1 MTANKRLTPYI
12 DLILVRTVS
21 FPALVSAFFITGEVA
36 GRFISCFVTVSV
48 CAGAECFKRGDS
60 QKSNANFLMG
70 YAFNLCKS
78 QIYNVPYNQYIT
90 EEGMK
95 MTQNRV
101 RIVDVA
107 DALGLSTATVSNVIH
122 GKTEKISDKT
132 VKRVQQELERSGY
145 IPNMAGILLARNNS
159 RIIGV
164 VVNDHE
170 KYEGRVLEDG
180 FVMSSLNALS
190 HEVNEKGYFLMI
202 KTTSDIREIP
212 VFASMWNMDGLIL
225 IGFCEAD
232 YESLRNQMRISFVV
246 YDGYFEKCSKVV
258 NLVIDHY
265 DGGYQAGKYLKELGH
280 KKALCIAD
288 NFICMDK
295 ERIEGFRKAFE
306 QGETYRW
313 EIPKTEKERMRFYE
327 DNYRQLLKN
336 NVTAVFAVSDFYALE
351 FMRFLQGKNL
361 RIPDDIQIIGFD
373 DNMASRESNPPLT
386 TIHQEASL
394 RAKAAIECLEEMRDG
409 AKYKTEIVLQVNLI
423 KRESTRKL

>member
-1 MTANKRLTPYI
+1 
-12 DLILVRTVS
+12 
-21 FPALVSAFFITGEVA
+21 
-36 GRFISCFVTVSV
+36 
-48 CAGAECFKRGDS
+48 
-60 QKSNANFLMG
+60 
-70 YAFNLCKS
+70 
-78 QIYNVPYNQYIT
+78 
-90 EEGMK
+90 

-107 DALGLSTATVSNVIH
+107 NALGLSTATISNVIH
-122 GKTEKISDKT
+122 GKTEKISDET

-145 IPNMAGILLARNNS
+145 IPNTAGILLARNNS

-190 HEVNEKGYFLMI
+190 QEVNEKGYFLMI

-246 YDGYFEKCSKVV
+246 YDGYFEKSSKVV
-258 NLVIDHY
+258 NLVIHHY
-265 DGGYQAGKYLKELGH
+265 NGGYQTGKYLKELGH
-280 KKALCIAD
+280 KKALFLAD

-306 QGETYRW
+306 QGET
-313 EIPKTEKERMRFYE
+313 F
-327 DNYRQLLKN
+327 
-336 NVTAVFAVSDFYALE
+336 
-351 FMRFLQGKNL
+351 
-361 RIPDDIQIIGFD
+361 
-373 DNMASRESNPPLT
+373 PLN
-386 TIHQEASL
+386 Q
-394 RAKAAIECLEEMRDG
+394 KG
-409 AKYKTEIVLQVNLI
+409 YKTSSKGTPIRCFNSPAILCPDFLLNFFTFIFHRI
-423 KRESTRKL
+423 KFCFLVWIKSIIRNCYRIKIRM

>member
-1 MTANKRLTPYI
+1 MINPQ
-12 DLILVRTVS
+12 
-21 FPALVSAFFITGEVA
+21 ITEN
-36 GRFISCFVTVSV
+36 IEYNS
-48 CAGAECFKRGDS
+48 KIS
-60 QKSNANFLMG
+60 QKSSSIFVMG
-70 YAFNLCKS
+70 YALNLCKFHL
-78 QIYNVPYNQYIT
+78 YKVPYNHNIV
-90 EEGMK
+90 EEGME
-95 MTQNRV
+95 MTQNRI

-107 DALGLSTATVSNVIH
+107 DTSGLSTATVSKVIH
-122 GKTEKISDKT
+122 GKTEKISDET

-202 KTTSDIREIP
+202 KTTSDIKEIP

-246 YDGYFEKCSKVV
+246 YDGYFEECSKVV

-280 KKALCIAD
+280 KKVLCIAD

-306 QGETYRW
+306 HGETYRW
-313 EIPKTEKERMRFYE
+313 EIPKTEKERMCFYE
-327 DNYRQLLKN
+327 DNYMQLLKS

-351 FMRFLQGKNL
+351 FMRFLQGKNI
-361 RIPDDIQIIGFD
+361 RIPEDIQIIGFD
-373 DNMASRESNPPLT
+373 DNMASRESNPSLT
-386 TIHQEASL
+386 TIHQEADL
-394 RAKAAIECLEEMRDG
+394 RAKAAIECLEAMRDG
-409 AKYKTEIVLQVNLI
+409 AEYKTEIVLPVDLV

>member
-1 MTANKRLTPYI
+1 MINPGNSKI
-12 DLILVRTVS
+12 
-21 FPALVSAFFITGEVA
+21 
-36 GRFISCFVTVSV
+36 
-48 CAGAECFKRGDS
+48 S
-60 QKSNANFLMG
+60 QKSNTNFVMG
-70 YAFNLCKS
+70 YALNHCKFHL
-78 QIYNVPYNQYIT
+78 YNVPYNHNIA
-90 EEGMK
+90 EEGME

-107 DALGLSTATVSNVIH
+107 DALGLSTATVSKVIH
-122 GKTEKISDKT
+122 GKTEKISDET

-159 RIIGV
+159 KIIGV

-265 DGGYQAGKYLKELGH
+265 NGGYQAGKYLKELGH

-313 EIPKTEKERMRFYE
+313 EIPKTERERMCFYE
-327 DNYRQLLKN
+327 DKYMQLLKS

-351 FMRFLQGKNL
+351 FMKFLQGKNI
-361 RIPDDIQIIGFD
+361 RIPEDIQIIGFD
-373 DNMASRESNPPLT
+373 DNMASRESNPSLT
-386 TIHQEASL
+386 TIHQEANL
-394 RAKAAIECLEEMRDG
+394 RAKAAIECLEAMRDG
-409 AKYKTEIVLQVNLI
+409 AEYKTEIVLPVDLI
-423 KRESTRKL
+423 QRESTRKL

>member
-1 MTANKRLTPYI
+1 MVCLETPTA
-12 DLILVRTVS
+12 
-21 FPALVSAFFITGEVA
+21 SAKTYN
-36 GRFISCFVTVSV
+36 S
-48 CAGAECFKRGDS
+48 KNP
-60 QKSNANFLMG
+60 QKSNANFAMG
-70 YAFNLCKS
+70 YALNLCKFH
-78 QIYNVPYNQYIT
+78 IYNVPYNYNIT
-90 EEGMK
+90 EEGME

-101 RIVDVA
+101 RIADVA
-107 DALGLSTATVSNVIH
+107 DALGLSTATVSKVIH
-122 GKTEKISDKT
+122 GKTEKISDET

-190 HEVNEKGYFLMI
+190 REVNEKGYFLMI

-265 DGGYQAGKYLKELGH
+265 NGGYQAGKYLKELGH

-295 ERIEGFRKAFE
+295 ERIEGFCKAFE
-306 QGETYRW
+306 PGETYRW
-313 EIPKTEKERMRFYE
+313 EIPKTERERMCFYE
-327 DNYRQLLKN
+327 DNYMQLPEN
-336 NVTAVFAVSDFYALE
+336 SVTAVFAVSDFYALE
-351 FMRFLQGKNL
+351 FMRFLQGKNI
-361 RIPDDIQIIGFD
+361 RIPEDIQIIGFD
-373 DNMASRESNPPLT
+373 DNMASRESNPSLT
-386 TIHQEASL
+386 TIHQEAGL
-394 RAKAAIECLEEMRDG
+394 RAKAAIECLEAMRDG
-409 AKYKTEIVLQVNLI
+409 AEYKTEIVLPVNLI